1 MIFPILLE
9 YGDWGLLALRLV
21 IAAIFLYHAM
31 PKLKMPGMMAT
42 MMKMPAMMIFMMG
55 VFETAGAIFVAT
67 GLFYQ
72 VGALIL
78 GTVMVG
84 AIWFKITTWKTGFS
98 SMQATGW
105 EFDLVLLA
113 ASAAILLGGVGSIAL

>member
-9 YGDWGLLALRLV
+9 YSDWGLLALRLV

-55 VFETAGAIFVAT
+55 VCETA
-67 GLFYQ
+67 
-72 VGALIL
+72 
-78 GTVMVG
+78 G
-84 AIWFKITTWKTGFS
+84 AIWFKITTWKTGFM
-98 SMQATGW
+98 SMNTTGW

-113 ASAAILLGGVGSIAL
+113 ANAAILLGGVGSIAL